1 MAKTQNR
8 GICQCCGREQAV
20 LASGHM
26 SKHGYEIKS
35 DGSEA
40 WFAGVCPGQH
50 YQPLQ
55 KSRVQ
60 TDLTIASIRKECIAL
75 DSKADAYEKCEI
87 DPETIKTNRWDPK
100 TRQAVVIA
108 WAEGS
113 VYQQQEARKSV
124 VWNLHRR
131 AEIGRSTADGLETLA
146 DKVYG
151 TELRVVTMDDADA
164 PPPVLVGDERM
175 MNGRKVV
182 ATRVFAGKVSYTIG
196 KGYTGSTSTRG
207 WRNLPKPAV
216 E

>member
-35 DGSEA
+35 DGSDA
-40 WFAGVCPGQH
+40 WFSGVCSGQH

-60 TDLTIASIRKECIAL
+60 TDLTIASIRKECVAL

-87 DPETIKTNRWDPK
+87 DPETITTNRWDPK

-108 WAEGS
+108 WAEGNRF
-113 VYQQQEARKSV
+113 QQQDARGRV
-124 VWNLHRR
+124 VWRLRRR
-131 AEIGRSTADGLETLA
+131 AHLGRETANSLESLA

-151 TELRVVTMDDADA
+151 TELRVVNLDADT
-164 PPPVLVGDERM
+164 PPPVLVGDERLM
-175 MNGRKVV
+175 HARKIV
-182 ATRVFAGKVSYTIG
+182 ATRVEAGKVYYFIG

-207 WRNLPKPAV
+207 WRNLPKPAA